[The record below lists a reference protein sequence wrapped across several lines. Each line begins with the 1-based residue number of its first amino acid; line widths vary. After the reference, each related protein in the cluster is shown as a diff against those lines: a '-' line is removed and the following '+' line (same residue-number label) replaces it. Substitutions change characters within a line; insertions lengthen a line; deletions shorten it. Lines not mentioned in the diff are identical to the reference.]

1 MFSARPNLN
10 REIVVGSIPLVLGL
24 LASIVFPSHSKS
36 MAAIK
41 VNGMCCACS
50 VKPVLRQLRG
60 IQGVTDVHVNATSRE
75 IYVYW
80 KSDAS
85 VEPDELWRRT
95 QHGRLQPAQLTMGQR
110 IITCDK
116 PTSSDMS
123 ISVLP

>member
-10 REIVVGSIPLVLGL
+10 REIVVGSIPVVLGL
-24 LASIVFPSHSKS
+24 LASIVLPSHSKS

-41 VNGMCCACS
+41 VDGMCCACS

-60 IQGVTDVHVNATSRE
+60 IQGVTDVRVNPASRE

-85 VEPDELWRRT
+85 VQPDDLWKRS
-95 QHGRLQPAQLTMGQR
+95 QHGRLQPAQLTIGQR
-110 IITCDK
+110 TITGNR
-116 PTSSDMS
+116 PHISDMS
-123 ISVLP
+123 TSVSP